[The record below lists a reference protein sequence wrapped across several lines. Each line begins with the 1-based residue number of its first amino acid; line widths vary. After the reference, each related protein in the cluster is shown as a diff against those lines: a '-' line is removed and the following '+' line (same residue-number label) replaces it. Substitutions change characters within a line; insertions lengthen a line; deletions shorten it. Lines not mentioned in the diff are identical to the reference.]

1 MPYVTYDNIRALIS
15 TGNEQSL
22 STGNYKVLYATN
34 FTANNTA
41 QLKRVKRIGQELD
54 YYIQTGPKSSS
65 VSVSVIPVTGVG
77 INQFADFFSLT
88 GDFVSGSYIQVP
100 SYRFDKCFLKSI
112 SINIEP
118 WKVISANLDFDSYGL
133 ATGSGIYSFSAE
145 DATLQVVNELIPLSF
160 RETTISFSTLNSQQQ
175 IKEYESINFSLD
187 VERLTNYE
195 IGSEYPAKA
204 SVGKI
209 TKSLQINGI
218 SNIDWLSDFEPKHSV
233 TATITIANGYSFS
246 VAGILNAQTLS
257 IDGNGV
263 AKGGLQIVEE
273 MV

>member
-34 FTANNTA
+34 FSANNTT

-77 INQFADFFSLT
+77 INQFQDFFSLT
-88 GDFVSGSYIQVP
+88 GDFVSGSFIQVP
-100 SYRFDKCFLKSI
+100 SYRFDKCFLKSM
-112 SINIEP
+112 SITIEP

-133 ATGSGIYSFSAE
+133 VTGSGIYIYSAE
-145 DATLQVVNELIPLSF
+145 DATQQAVNELLPLSF
-160 RETTISFSTLNSQQQ
+160 RETSISFSSLAAQQQ
-175 IKEYESINFSLD
+175 IKEYESLNFNLD
-187 VERLTNYE
+187 IERLTNYE
-195 IGSEYPAKA
+195 IGSEYPKKA

-218 SNIDWLSDFEPKHSV
+218 SNIDWLSDFEPKQSV

-246 VAGILNAQTLS
+246 VAGVLNAQTLS